1 MAKIDT
7 DIAQKIDIIV
17 REANTATINLNI
29 TDENNNPYDITN
41 HTCIFNIKDKDS
53 NSIITIYNN
62 ITSDFGNIT
71 DGAGNTQLTS
81 NGKIVIFLNT
91 VATNRIPGSYRYKI
105 KLISPGGNDN
115 RTWMYGNFKINQD
128 V

>member
-29 TDENNNPYDITN
+29 DDESGNPYDLTGY
-41 HTCIFNIKDKDS
+41 TCIFTISDGDS
-53 NSIITIYNN
+53 NTVITIYNN
-62 ITSDFGNIT
+62 ITSDYGSIT
-71 DGAGNTQLTS
+71 DGAGNAQFVG
-81 NGKIVIFLNT
+81 NGKIVISLNT
-91 VATNRIPGSYRYKI
+91 VATNRIPGSYKYRV
-105 KLISPGGNDN
+105 KLISNGGLDN

-128 V
+128 I